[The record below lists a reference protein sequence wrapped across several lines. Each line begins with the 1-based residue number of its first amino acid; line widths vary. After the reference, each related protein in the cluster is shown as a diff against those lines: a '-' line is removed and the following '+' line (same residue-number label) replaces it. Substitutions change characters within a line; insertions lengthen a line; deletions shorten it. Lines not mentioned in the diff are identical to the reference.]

1 VAPQDYNF
9 SLYCYLLLL
18 CKNGT
23 FHNFGIWLQLQYSST
38 ETLEVDLFS
47 ALHSRSVSLWNTQT
61 WKSMYTE
68 MWCQIS
74 ASSYWPLTGVH
85 GSWLHWFGSLPSC
98 WGNCQKTPKISHCLP
113 SISSLQASS
122 ISFMASCNTSNS
134 HHNQAPSSITPSCF
148 LPMTNEPNFTVN
160 YENIYSDCI
169 LAWQMCHQSY
179 IGTILYQITATLI
192 LASDYGHQLYD
203 RVPLKKW
210 FQWRARQKYEAGRQI
225 TLAKRVT

>member
-1 VAPQDYNF
+1 MEVDCTGLDHFPAVEEIVRKLLK
-9 SLYCYLLLL
+9 SLIVYPVYLL
-18 CKNGT
+18 
-23 FHNFGIWLQLQYSST
+23 
-38 ETLEVDLFS
+38 
-47 ALHSRSVSLWNTQT
+47 
-61 WKSMYTE
+61 
-68 MWCQIS
+68 
-74 ASSYWPLTGVH
+74 
-85 GSWLHWFGSLPSC
+85 
-98 WGNCQKTPKISHCLP
+98 
-113 SISSLQASS
+113 SLQASS

-148 LPMTNEPNFTVN
+148 LPMTNEPNHTVN